1 MMSGIPYTAFI
12 PPPSMTRLGWLI
24 GLSLVVHAV
33 LLAGTVVLPRLFTAN
48 RFYVP
53 PVYTVSLVSEEAPA
67 PLPRTSGEVSPAPL
81 PAIRKPAEP
90 RERMTLPAKEKDTVK
105 EAVQK
110 LKEKRMRQDAL
121 KQIRD
126 RVAHRKAPQAAASR
140 GVPGPPVRSGVV
152 TRDQLD
158 LKFKVYYGLIWE
170 RVQSAWILPE
180 AISRQNRKL
189 ETIVAIR
196 IQRNGQIAKTWVEK
210 ESGDRAYDQSTL
222 RAVAKANPLP
232 PLPSDFTGEYF
243 EVGLRFTPEGG

>member
-67 PLPRTSGEVSPAPL
+67 PRPAAPEVTQAPL

>member
-1 MMSGIPYTAFI
+1 MMPGAPYAAFV

-24 GLSLVVHAV
+24 GLSLAVHVA
-33 LLAGTVVLPRLFTAN
+33 LLAGTAILPRLFAAN

-53 PVYTVSLVSEEAPA
+53 PVYTVSLVAEEAPA
-67 PLPRTSGEVSPAPL
+67 PRLAAPEVTEAPL
-81 PAIRKPAEP
+81 PAIRKPVEP

-105 EAVQK
+105 EAVEK
-110 LKEKRMRQDAL
+110 LKEKRTRQDAL
-121 KQIRD
+121 KHIRD
-126 RVAHRKAPQAAASR
+126 RVAHRKAPQAAAPR
-140 GVPGPPVRSGVV
+140 GVAGPPVRSGVV

-196 IQRNGQIAKTWVEK
+196 IQRSGQITKTWVEK
-210 ESGDRAYDQSTL
+210 ESGDRAFDQSTL
-222 RAVAKANPLP
+222 RAVAKSNPLP
-232 PLPSDFTGEYF
+232 PLPSNFAGEHF

>member
-1 MMSGIPYTAFI
+1 MMSGIPYAAFI
-12 PPPSMTRLGWLI
+12 PPPSMTRLGWLV
-24 GLSLVVHAV
+24 GLSLAAHVVF
-33 LLAGTVVLPRLFTAN
+33 LAGTVVLPRLFTAN
-48 RFYVP
+48 RFYIP

-67 PLPRTSGEVSPAPL
+67 PRPAAPEVTEAPL
-81 PAIRKPAEP
+81 PAIRKPALP

-110 LKEKRMRQDAL
+110 LKEKRTRQDAL

-126 RVAHRKAPQAAASR
+126 SVAHRKAPQAAASR

-196 IQRNGQIAKTWVEK
+196 IQRNGQITKTWVEK

-232 PLPSDFTGEYF
+232 PLPSDFTGEHF
-243 EVGLRFTPEGG
+243 EVGLRFTPDGG

>member
-1 MMSGIPYTAFI
+1 MMSGAHYAAFI
-12 PPPSMTRLGWLI
+12 PPASMTRLGWLI
-24 GLSLVVHAV
+24 GLSLAIHVA
-33 LLAGTVVLPRLFTAN
+33 LLAGTVILPRLFTAN

-67 PLPRTSGEVSPAPL
+67 PQPAAPEVTEAPL
-81 PAIRKPAEP
+81 PAIRKPTEP

-105 EAVQK
+105 EAVEK
-110 LKEKRMRQDAL
+110 LKEKRTRQDAL

-126 RVAHRKAPQAAASR
+126 RVAHRKAPQAAAPR

-196 IQRNGQIAKTWVEK
+196 IQRNGQITKTWVEK

-222 RAVAKANPLP
+222 RAVAKSNPLP
-232 PLPSDFTGEYF
+232 PLPSDFAGEHF

>member
-1 MMSGIPYTAFI
+1 MMSGVPYTAFV

-24 GLSLVVHAV
+24 GLSLVVHV
-33 LLAGTVVLPRLFTAN
+33 VFLAGTIVLPRLFAAN
-48 RFYVP
+48 RFYLP

-67 PLPRTSGEVSPAPL
+67 PRPAAPEVTEAPL
-81 PAIRKPAEP
+81 PAIPKPALP
-90 RERMTLPAKEKDTVK
+90 RERMVLPAKEKDTVK
-105 EAVQK
+105 DAVEK
-110 LKEKRMRQDAL
+110 LKEKKTRQDAL

-196 IQRNGQIAKTWVEK
+196 IQRNGQITKTWVEK